1 VGSNSRVRVRSK
13 RGIVTVDFVEG
24 VGAVGCRLGINGH
37 RFQDCSTSWLQD
49 WGSSCRFQDVGS
61 DSSHCTVQQAP
72 RLPNLDVSNEDHHSS
87 GANFHYLMYKFTNII

>member
-37 RFQDCSTSWLQD
+37 
-49 WGSSCRFQDVGS
+49 RFQDVGS